1 MSIFLIFIMLSGVLI
16 LIAGIQYLKER
27 KLYQERILRLKPDE
41 VELQQDSTLVQPSFL
56 RRIASMIGS
65 LGLFQVL
72 FTPEF
77 RKKLIQAGWLNK
89 NAPELFMGSVIL
101 ICGSLLGL
109 TVLLVAL
116 FEPVFNFIA
125 GSPFRLLMSC
135 LAFCYCSIAL
145 PRIFL
150 DRQKKAYV
158 KTIVRELADFFDLY
172 IINVA
177 AGKSNIEALKDT
189 VVVIQDIYPKVG
201 AQINFL
207 IGELRT
213 FPNPEIAWQNFLD
226 RIDNPEVKDA
236 IKIIRHCDALGFPIE
251 QDLKLQINFMR
262 QTYLTRIEEKIMRLS
277 TTLLLP
283 MFLFIFPSLFIVIL
297 TPALIKV
304 FSVIK

>member
-1 MSIFLIFIMLSGVLI
+1 MNIFLIFIVLSGVLI
-16 LIAGIQYLKER
+16 LIVGIQYLKER
-27 KLYQERILRLKPDE
+27 KIYQERFLRLKPDE
-41 VELQQDSTLVQPSFL
+41 VALPQDNAIMPPSLLQ
-56 RRIASMIGS
+56 RIASKVGS
-65 LGLFQVL
+65 LDFFQVL
-72 FTPEF
+72 FTPAF
-77 RKKLIQAGWLNK
+77 RKKLIQAGWLSK

-101 ICGSLLGL
+101 ICGSILGL
-109 TVLLVAL
+109 IVLLAVL
-116 FEPVFNFIA
+116 FEPVWNFIV
-125 GSPFRLLMSC
+125 GNPFRLLMSC
-135 LAFCYCSIAL
+135 VAFCYCSIAL
-145 PRIFL
+145 PRIIL

-172 IINVA
+172 IINIA
-177 AGKSNIEALKDT
+177 AGKSNVEALKDT

-207 IGELRT
+207 IGELQT

-262 QTYLTRIEEKIMRLS
+262 QTYLTKIEEKIMRLS
-277 TTLLLP
+277 TTLLFP

-304 FSVIK
+304 FSALK